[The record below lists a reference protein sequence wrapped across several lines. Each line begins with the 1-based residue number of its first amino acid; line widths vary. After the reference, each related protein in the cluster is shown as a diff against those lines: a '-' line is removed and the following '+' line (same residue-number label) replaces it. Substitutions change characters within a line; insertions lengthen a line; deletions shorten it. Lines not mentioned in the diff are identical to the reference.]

1 MLRVDKAN
9 ANDISK
15 SHVDLLKEV
24 KVDFIFNDNIEES
37 NLISTGYIVM
47 RQERLFSQS
56 IWFQVNEI
64 SEKRDSQK
72 KNLSL

>member
-15 SHVDLLKEV
+15 SYVDLLKEV

-37 NLISTGYIVM
+37 NLISTGYTVM

-72 KNLSL
+72 KKS

>member
-15 SHVDLLKEV
+15 SYVDLLKEV

-72 KNLSL
+72 KKS

>member
-15 SHVDLLKEV
+15 SYVDLLKEV

-56 IWFQVNEI
+56 I
-64 SEKRDSQK
+64 
-72 KNLSL
+72 